1 MKRKW
6 TELSARL
13 YLERHNDNVEVR
25 GKIIIIKA
33 PGGFKGLTSCSALDY
48 LVNHCGYMSILI

>member
-13 YLERHNDNVEVR
+13 YLERHNDNVEVK
-25 GKIIIIKA
+25 GKTIKA
-33 PGGFKGLTSCSALDY
+33 PGGFSGLTSCSALDY
-48 LVNHCGYMSILI
+48 LVNYCGYRRM

>member
-13 YLERHNDNVEVR
+13 YLERLNDNVKVR
-25 GKIIIIKA
+25 GKTIKA
-33 PGGFKGLTSCSALDY
+33 PGGFSGLTSCSACDY
-48 LVNHCGYMSILI
+48 LVNYCGYRRI